1 MLFICKIL
9 LQHLKKNP
17 IFIVVVRIEL
27 VLREGYG
34 DFWMFYNSRAYSTK
48 FAHYYWFVITWNLW
62 NFRGIFMIISWDI
75 QILNKQKKHKMQDVS
90 WTVDFFWIGLKIGP
104 DLSISS
110 KNWPANFLKF
120 DSEIYISCQ
129 NIKDIFNTYFDAIL
143 VRYGNSKICRPIFSS
158 IPKNLMSR
166 KFFEY

>member
-1 MLFICKIL
+1 
-9 LQHLKKNP
+9 
-17 IFIVVVRIEL
+17 
-27 VLREGYG
+27 
-34 DFWMFYNSRAYSTK
+34 
-48 FAHYYWFVITWNLW
+48 
-62 NFRGIFMIISWDI
+62 MIISWDI

-120 DSEIYISCQ
+120 DSEIYFSCQ